1 VLNVVL
7 LVTKGDYSNM
17 TIMSLLASGAIAN
30 DMDTTIFFMEDSVWA
45 LRKEELGKDTQ
56 MHSPFPEVDEKY
68 NQALVEGRMMPWWE
82 LLPDIKELGI
92 VKVLACGQA
101 LDILGLEESDLVDFV
116 DDIIGVTGFM
126 DLVAGADR
134 MISI

>member
-1 VLNVVL
+1 MLKVVL
-7 LVTKGDYSNM
+7 LVTKGDYCNM
-17 TIMSLLASGAIAN
+17 TIMSLLASGAVAN
-30 DMDTTIFFMEDSVWA
+30 EMDTTIFFMEDSVWA
-45 LRKEELGKDTQ
+45 LRQEGLGKDTQ
-56 MHSPFPEVDEKY
+56 MHSSFPEVDEKY
-68 NQALVEGRMMPWWE
+68 NQALVEGRMMPWWD
-82 LLPDIKELGI
+82 LLPDLRELGE

-134 MISI
+134 VVSI

>member
-1 VLNVVL
+1 MLNVVI

-45 LRKEELGKDTQ
+45 LRKEELGTDTE
-56 MHSPFPEVDEKY
+56 MHSSFPKVDEKY
-68 NQALVEGRMMPWWE
+68 NQALVEGRMMPWWD
-82 LLPDIKELGI
+82 LLPDLKDLGV

-101 LDILGLEESDLVDFV
+101 LDIFGLEESDLVDFV
-116 DDIIGVTGFM
+116 DDIIGVTGLL

-134 MISI
+134 VISI